1 MIRGT
6 VSSKKGFVM
15 ADPCYVLNDKIYFDF
30 WGDQKDF
37 ADGVF
42 KFKNLYFAV
51 GSTKFGD
58 GYYEDEDGNGYP
70 VDSGTI
76 ALIPLELVGKIDRLE
91 LGNVFEIPGEAEF
104 VYEDGVFDVTL
115 PDGYGIYIDTNSV
128 NNGDTDTEGN
138 AEDDFDD
145 DTEDKSENDSDACDE
160 NEDEDDAE
168 NDAENGLKDYCEDCD
183 EDCDEDCAYCE
194 YYDECE
200 HRSFLEAYVDDEIDG
215 YYHNDS
221 WDDDYDDYDDYEN
234 YDAYEE

>member
-128 NNGDTDTEGN
+128 NSVNNGDTDTEGN

-160 NEDEDDAE
+160 NEDED
-168 NDAENGLKDYCEDCD
+168 DAENGLKDYCEDCD

-221 WDDDYDDYDDYEN
+221 WDDDYDDYEN